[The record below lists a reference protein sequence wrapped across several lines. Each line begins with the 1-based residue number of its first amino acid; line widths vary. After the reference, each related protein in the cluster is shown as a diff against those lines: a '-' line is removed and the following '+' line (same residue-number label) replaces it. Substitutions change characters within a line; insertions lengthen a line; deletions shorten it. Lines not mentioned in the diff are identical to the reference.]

1 MQRPTLVLAGRAWVR
16 GTAKI
21 LFETSRVLS
30 TVVNAHSPLTIPRRS
45 SLPPFPPV
53 TRSYR
58 RAAATPTNDTNAL
71 TSVAKTTLRT
81 LPFSAE
87 PPPSYPA
94 DLKDPTY
101 PFLAQQLGLTPNQ
114 LLAVKTSIVSVLS
127 TDTALRSLNLH
138 SSHDRVEFT
147 EGLARQCCFP
157 RDVVKKVERSAG
169 GVAGY
174 LLYRLAVKVRKDGKL
189 GKTERERRIE
199 LEVWM
204 KSFLGW

>member
-1 MQRPTLVLAGRAWVR
+1 
-16 GTAKI
+16 
-21 LFETSRVLS
+21 
-30 TVVNAHSPLTIPRRS
+30 
-45 SLPPFPPV
+45 

-58 RAAATPTNDTNAL
+58 RAAGAIPTNDTHAPTL
-71 TSVAKTTLRT
+71 ATKTTPCT

-87 PPPSYPA
+87 PSPSYPA
-94 DLKDPTY
+94 DPKDSTY

-127 TDTALRSLNLH
+127 TNTALRSLNLH
-138 SSHDRVEFT
+138 SSYDRVEFA

-157 RDVVKKVERSAG
+157 KDVVKKVERCAG

-189 GKTERERRIE
+189 GKTGRERRIE
-199 LEVWM
+199 LENELEQQLMWRESEGGGSERAPM
-204 KSFLGW
+204 